1 LSPWWLRP
9 TSEGAENEDKEK
21 REEQQEPTSP
31 LPAAQAA
38 PLAQAVRPIPADEG
52 NAAPKR
58 STPEGDLEGAGTAG
72 VPAAPAAP
80 PADTALRPADTAAAP
95 AHQPAQPARPASS
108 EPYRSFW
115 QPREPAPFWEDAAS
129 PAQPAQAPAAAA
141 GSRQRPPLA
150 PEGAQSDDPT
160 TGGAAA
166 AAPMTP
172 RASEASS
179 TAGLD
184 EADAPTEPRGPREP
198 REAEQPAPA
207 AVTAGRRAR
216 SEPRGLHPIAAP
228 FPAAVEPA
236 DADLEVEGEGEG
248 EGEGETEERDE
259 ESRPGVR
266 KKRSRRGRGGRRK
279 NGRAAAGAGT
289 GAPEPAEDEDDDSG
303 PDEAPAQFPSAASA
317 PSVPPPAPLAPRAPR
332 AGGAG
337 ESYVIAASDLD
348 SMSREIIISVP
359 DRQRPQHEERK
370 IAVFCDFENIALGVR
385 DSEISKL
392 DIGLILER
400 LLEKG
405 KIIVKK
411 AYADWERY
419 SDYKRPFHEAAIE
432 LIDIPQKFYSGKN
445 SADIKMVVDAMDLS
459 YSKEHLD
466 TFVILSG
473 DSDFSPLVSKLKENN
488 KYVIGIGVKNSSSN
502 LLVDNC
508 DEFIYYEDIW
518 RDAQK
523 GPKLDGLSKKTAE
536 AFSLMVESIQALLR
550 ENKDVL
556 WGSMIKQ
563 TMQRKKPSFNEGY
576 YGYSTFS
583 ELLEDAERKNIV
595 KLKKD
600 QRSGTYIVTGFAKSG
615 DAGPGRRQA

>member
-1 LSPWWLRP
+1 MSPWWQRP
-9 TSEGAENEDKEK
+9 TSEGAAN
-21 REEQQEPTSP
+21 EEQQEQADRKEQTPA
-31 LPAAQAA
+31 LPATPPTPATPAEDAASRFLSEGVESVAGSHRVGDTSHAGRTGDAGSAA
-38 PLAQAVRPIPADEG
+38 PVTPAAG
-52 NAAPKR
+52 P
-58 STPEGDLEGAGTAG
+58 TPEAE
-72 VPAAPAAP
+72 PFAARR
-80 PADTALRPADTAAAP
+80 ADTSHPAQQLDLQAS
-95 AHQPAQPARPASS
+95 PAQP
-108 EPYRSFW
+108 EPYRAFW
-115 QPREPAPFWEDAAS
+115 QPREPAPSQEAA
-129 PAQPAQAPAAAA
+129 PGPLQP
-141 GSRQRPPLA
+141 
-150 PEGAQSDDPT
+150 
-160 TGGAAA
+160 AAA
-166 AAPMTP
+166 AAPAAAWRTP
-172 RASEASS
+172 EGTDLGSAAAPAPPAAEPAESAGDRGHEAAARARH
-179 TAGLD
+179 
-184 EADAPTEPRGPREP
+184 EPRGPR
-198 REAEQPAPA
+198 
-207 AVTAGRRAR
+207 
-216 SEPRGLHPIAAP
+216 PIAAP
-228 FPAAVEPA
+228 FQPSEPAQPAASEPVELDNEAEPEG
-236 DADLEVEGEGEG
+236 DGEV
-248 EGEGETEERDE
+248 EERDE
-259 ESRPGVR
+259 ESRPEVK
-266 KKRSRRGRGGRRK
+266 KKRSRRSRGGRRK
-279 NGRAAAGAGT
+279 NGRAAAGAG
-289 GAPEPAEDEDDDSG
+289 GSEQAEEDDDEDAG
-303 PDEAPAQFPSAASA
+303 PEELAAQLAPAPSAS
-317 PSVPPPAPLAPRAPR
+317 LAPGPLQLTPR
-332 AGGAG
+332 ASRAG
-337 ESYVIAASDLD
+337 ESYVISANDLD
-348 SMSREIIISVP
+348 SASREIIISVP

-385 DSEISKL
+385 DSEISKF

-536 AFSLMVESIQALLR
+536 AFSLMVESIQALVR